1 MKSGYNTEA
10 IFFGFSASL
19 IRVSL
24 LFSRMV
30 FKRKLKKHR
39 EEKSMQHLRLNRNM
53 KAKNKNLMTLEE
65 FKEKN
70 YGKRGTKKRDELEA
84 GYESFKIGAMILQ
97 TRIEMGMTQEQLAEK
112 VGTTKSYISKI
123 ENDIKEARLST
134 LQKII
139 EIGFGGKLELNI
151 RLR

>member
-1 MKSGYNTEA
+1 
-10 IFFGFSASL
+10 
-19 IRVSL
+19 
-24 LFSRMV
+24 
-30 FKRKLKKHR
+30 
-39 EEKSMQHLRLNRNM
+39 M
-53 KAKNKNLMTLEE
+53 KAKNKNLLTLEE

-70 YGKRGTKKRDELEA
+70 YGKRGTKRRDELEA
-84 GYESFKIGAMILQ
+84 GYEAFKIGAMIHQ
-97 TRIEMGMTQEQLAEK
+97 TRIEMGMTQEQLADK